1 MVRTEYSAVRKAEV
15 RGIFV
20 SLFNMFLVLFLLL
33 SLVIALIVVAALLVH
48 EKGKEY
54 AGGID
59 GDPKKSGK
67 RTLCEVLY
75 CKQSLSRRLYC
86 YLILLQTVWYH
97 DLSIAK
103 QTDDLNKSFFNS
115 HDDTFPLSET
125 VQMSLGKVKSRDFY
139 KLPNVKRS
147 YGSSALE

>member
-67 RTLCEVLY
+67 RTLCEVY

>member
-1 MVRTEYSAVRKAEV
+1 MCLKFASCSILQSLDPKHNSFLLTNMVRTEYSAVRKAEV

-67 RTLCEVLY
+67 RTLCEVY
-75 CKQSLSRRLYC
+75 C
-86 YLILLQTVWYH
+86 IV
-97 DLSIAK
+97 I
-103 QTDDLNKSFFNS
+103 
-115 HDDTFPLSET
+115 
-125 VQMSLGKVKSRDFY
+125 
-139 KLPNVKRS
+139 
-147 YGSSALE
+147 